1 MPAYRLSAAIHLKEV
16 SCREVMT
23 AYLDHIDR
31 VNPKVNA
38 IVARRERSALLAEA
52 AEKDAQL
59 ASGQS
64 SGWMHGMPQAPKDL
78 AATKGIVTTFGS
90 PIFRNHIPQ
99 ADAFM
104 VERMRRAGAIFIGKT
119 NTPEF
124 GLGSQTYNTV
134 YGPTRNPYDPSK
146 TCGGSSGGA
155 ATSLALRM
163 LPVADGSDF
172 AGSLRNPAAFCNVY
186 GFRPSEGRVPYGPT
200 GEVFVQ
206 QLGYEGAMGRTV
218 KDIAMLLSVQSGY
231 DARAPL
237 SLKEDPQTFIAPL
250 EADHKGRRIAW
261 LGDWNGYLAMEPGI
275 LDLCGSG
282 LATLRSIGC
291 EVDETRVPF
300 SPERLWRTFLVH
312 RHFLAGGGLAA
323 FEADPAKRALLKP
336 EARWEVEGMRKLS
349 AADIYSASADR
360 SAWYQTVLAVFERYD
375 AIAVPTAQVF
385 PFDVD
390 THWPTHIAG
399 RPMDTYHRWM
409 EVALPWTLSGCPV
422 VNVPVGF
429 NQAGLPMGMQLIGRP
444 TGDLDVLRLA
454 HAYEAARDPA
464 GTRLPRLIAAT

>member
-1 MPAYRLSAAIHLKEV
+1 LFSGALAEHEAIRNDRTKTETSIMNDQPARPFSRRDFLGTVGALSVAGLGSTLGASRNAHATTAAVGDIVSMPAYRLSAAIHLKEV

-218 KDIAMLLSVQSGY
+218 KDIAMLLSDVHRAIGGGSQGPPHRVARRLERLSRDGARHPRPVRLRSRDIALDRLRGRR
-231 DARAPL
+231 DARAL
-237 SLKEDPQTFIAPL
+237 LARAPV
-250 EADHKGRRIAW
+250 AHVPRAPAFPGGRRTR
-261 LGDWNGYLAMEPGI
+261 G
-275 LDLCGSG
+275 
-282 LATLRSIGC
+282 LRSRSG
-291 EVDETRVPF
+291 EARAAQARGPLGSRRDAQAFRRGHLLGKRRPLGVVPD
-300 SPERLWRTFLVH
+300 RARGV
-312 RHFLAGGGLAA
+312 
-323 FEADPAKRALLKP
+323 RAL
-336 EARWEVEGMRKLS
+336 RRHRG
-349 AADIYSASADR
+349 ADG
-360 SAWYQTVLAVFERYD
+360 T
-375 AIAVPTAQVF
+375 
-385 PFDVD
+385 
-390 THWPTHIAG
+390 G
-399 RPMDTYHRWM
+399 
-409 EVALPWTLSGCPV
+409 
-422 VNVPVGF
+422 VPV
-429 NQAGLPMGMQLIGRP
+429 
-444 TGDLDVLRLA
+444 
-454 HAYEAARDPA
+454 
-464 GTRLPRLIAAT
+464 